1 MNNLMVQQPGSDYHS
16 RFMAE
21 MEADRA
27 RYREERARWNE
38 RWEADMA
45 NLRRLSAKR
54 EAMND
59 ELHAALLGSLGA
71 PRSRAILPVEPA
83 PPTLAERA
91 AVALV
96 QEVSGLRE
104 DLMQIT
110 QFTEGKRAQR
120 RQDLARLERDIVKG
134 PRKIKGRY
142 NGKKIDVEV
151 VE

>member
-1 MNNLMVQQPGSDYHS
+1 MNDLMIPNSESHA

-27 RYREERARWNE
+27 RHREEHARWKVQMD
-38 RWEADMA
+38 ADMA

-71 PRSRAILPVEPA
+71 PRSRAVMPQEP
-83 PPTLAERA
+83 PPPNLAERA

-96 QEVSGLRE
+96 QEVSG
-104 DLMQIT
+104 
-110 QFTEGKRAQR
+110 
-120 RQDLARLERDIVKG
+120 
-134 PRKIKGRY
+134 
-142 NGKKIDVEV
+142 
-151 VE
+151 